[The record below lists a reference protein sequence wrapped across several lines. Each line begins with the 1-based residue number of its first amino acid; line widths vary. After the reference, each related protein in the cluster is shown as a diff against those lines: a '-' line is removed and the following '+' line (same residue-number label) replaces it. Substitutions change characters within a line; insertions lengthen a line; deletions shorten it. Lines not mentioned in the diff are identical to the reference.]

1 MKGHNNVVIKGGS
14 ALKSYI
20 EPKPKAPL
28 SWQKP

>member
-20 EPKPKAPL
+20 EPKSESPI
-28 SWQKP
+28 SWD